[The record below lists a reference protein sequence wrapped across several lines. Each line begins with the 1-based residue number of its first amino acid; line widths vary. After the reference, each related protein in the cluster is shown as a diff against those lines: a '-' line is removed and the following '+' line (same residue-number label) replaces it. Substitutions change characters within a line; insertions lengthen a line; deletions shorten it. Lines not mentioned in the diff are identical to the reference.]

1 MFESAGWN
9 RIYRHVII
17 YMEKRFS
24 SARVRIKTWG
34 ITQGCV
40 LCRERDESREH
51 LFFVCSYSFT
61 VWTNIAGKLLG
72 RDITLDWDDTIAHML
87 NVTRSSID
95 SALIRISFQ
104 TVLYSIWRE
113 RNSKIHGGNWLAVEA
128 VTRSIGKA
136 IRSRI
141 SPLRYTGNHKLEGML
156 HINY

>member
-1 MFESAGWN
+1 MDYSH
-9 RIYRHVII
+9 RP
-17 YMEKRFS
+17 
-24 SARVRIKTWG
+24 
-34 ITQGCV
+34 
-40 LCRERDESREH
+40 LESRASIVERSCAQR
-51 LFFVCSYSFT
+51 LEDREEILAFS
-61 VWTNIAGKLLG
+61 GKLLG